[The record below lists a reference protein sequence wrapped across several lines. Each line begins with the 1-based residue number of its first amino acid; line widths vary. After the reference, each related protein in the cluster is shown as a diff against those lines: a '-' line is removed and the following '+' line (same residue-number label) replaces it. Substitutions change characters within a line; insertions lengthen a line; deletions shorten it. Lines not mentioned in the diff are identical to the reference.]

1 MEEYDDLVQ
10 RPDDDGLLDL
20 SHRAWVTLDDALWE
34 FTQTL
39 LFLNCSYNNVQVLS
53 PGIGELVMLREFDI
67 SCNQLQVLPPDIGKC
82 QRLRKLKVNGNQ
94 LKTLPPEIG
103 DCKMLEEVQASENGM
118 QELPLEIGKL
128 DQLVT
133 LLLQNNDLKELP
145 PELGDCGS
153 LENLDCSL
161 NNELDMIPQ
170 KLRTD
175 ASIIQWICRQ
185 ARGQRSRIDDLEEI
199 TAEMEELAR
208 LNDEEKIKL
217 RDQIAVLEKEV
228 GDLKAE
234 RPETYLK
241 LRAQANKVASTVC
254 TIS

>member
-10 RPDDDGLLDL
+10 RPDEDGLLDL
-20 SHRAWVTLDDALWE
+20 SHRAWVTLDEALWE
-34 FTQTL
+34 FTKTL
-39 LFLNCSYNNVQVLS
+39 LYLNCSYNNIQVLS
-53 PGIGELVMLREFDI
+53 PGIGELVMLKELDM
-67 SCNQLQVLPPDIGKC
+67 SCNQLQSLPAELGKC
-82 QRLRKLKVNGNQ
+82 TRMRKLKVNGNQ

-103 DCKMLEEVQASENGM
+103 DCKMLEEIQASENGM
-118 QELPLEIGKL
+118 QELPVEIGKL

-145 PELGDCGS
+145 PELGECFS

-161 NNELDMIPQ
+161 NSELDMIPQ

-175 ASIIQWICRQ
+175 AAICKWICRQ
-185 ARGQRSRIDDLEEI
+185 ARGQRTRIDDLEEI

-217 RDQIAVLEKEV
+217 RDQIHVLEERVDGLEKE
-228 GDLKAE
+228 
-234 RPETYLK
+234 RPEAYLK
-241 LRAQANKVASTVC
+241 FKARALQARSVVC